1 MVEFQHI
8 SKTYRVAKRQ
18 AGFGNAV
25 RALFSREYEIV
36 HALQDVS
43 FSIGDGWLYW
53 PQRGRKKHNDQ
64 NYVRRPYAGQRPMR
78 HRRPHPLEEQK
89 GACEGDRRGI
99 WPEEPALVGCS
110 RYRQF

>member
-43 FSIGDGWLYW
+43 FSIGDGEMVLNLLGICTGGKNRRIQKIW
-53 PQRGRKKHNDQ
+53 KSSQ
-64 NYVRRPYAGQRPMR
+64 NYW
-78 HRRPHPLEEQK
+78 
-89 GACEGDRRGI
+89 I
-99 WPEEPALVGCS
+99 
-110 RYRQF
+110 